1 MRRLLTTTTALSIAL
16 APVNP
21 WPLMAQTLTETGAIV
36 AEDGTVL
43 CEPTAEAPC
52 FLENY
57 GPEGLLV
64 PEPADGVIS
73 ETAPSEAE
81 ASAAAEAEAAAA
93 AADPSAS
100 DPLVSYRML
109 TPPRSCSDTDPP
121 PEGGATVGG
130 WGAGRGAWR
139 APGEAAAAL
148 PRAGPWTTG

>member
-21 WPLMAQTLTETGAIV
+21 WPLMAQTLTETGSIV

-52 FLENY
+52 LLENY

-64 PEPADGVIS
+64 PEVDLEVIP

-81 ASAAAEAEAAAA
+81 AAAALEAEAAAAAEAEAAAA
-93 AADPSAS
+93 AEA
-100 DPLVSYRML
+100 
-109 TPPRSCSDTDPP
+109 
-121 PEGGATVGG
+121 
-130 WGAGRGAWR
+130 
-139 APGEAAAAL
+139 EAAAAK
-148 PRAGPWTTG
+148 